1 VGLLL
6 VRHSPTHKQ
15 ELIRKLVGNKMKMTK
30 QEIQIQL
37 NLHRDTDTHGISL
50 PK

>member
-1 VGLLL
+1 
-6 VRHSPTHKQ
+6 
-15 ELIRKLVGNKMKMTK
+15 MKMTK